1 MTVPHILLANVFFA
15 PFSYGG
21 ATVVAEQVAH
31 ALVENEG
38 YRITAV
44 SMCCR
49 NDLAPY
55 VVVKSEQNGITNY
68 LINVPPTR
76 SYGEQ
81 YDNANVTARL
91 AELVSTLQPDLV
103 HAHCIQDM
111 GVGIVTAAQAQGIPV
126 ILSVHDFWW
135 ICDRQFMIKVD
146 QQYCGQNP
154 VKIENCKGC
163 VDNFWAAKTRF
174 EELQRIGSKAD
185 RVTYPSAFAR
195 DLSEASGFAPGQ
207 GIVWENGVHHPR
219 AGFFDRQARRRA
231 KDSRITFGFVGGPS
245 QIKGWPLIKRA
256 FAELDQEDFRVLLV
270 DGSLDGTWWADHSFD
285 KLPGE
290 WEVRQRFSQ
299 ARMDDFY
306 AEIDVLLFM
315 SQWKETFG
323 LAIREA
329 LARGIAVIQ
338 TDSGG
343 TVEHG
348 ATPPEKLIP
357 IGAPA
362 HALKAQITAALAA
375 HPAENEPYPVA
386 SFDDQAR
393 GFARIVQDVLAAS
406 KK

>member
-270 DGSLDGTWWADHSFD
+270 DGLSLIH
-285 KLPGE
+285 
-290 WEVRQRFSQ
+290 
-299 ARMDDFY
+299 
-306 AEIDVLLFM
+306 I
-315 SQWKETFG
+315 
-323 LAIREA
+323 
-329 LARGIAVIQ
+329 
-338 TDSGG
+338 
-343 TVEHG
+343 
-348 ATPPEKLIP
+348 
-357 IGAPA
+357 
-362 HALKAQITAALAA
+362 
-375 HPAENEPYPVA
+375 
-386 SFDDQAR
+386 
-393 GFARIVQDVLAAS
+393 
-406 KK
+406 